1 MCARRAAPAAD
12 HPLGPVSCACVPA
25 VPVGRLFRSEAT
37 RRNFG
42 ESFDVSGKTAPAP
55 RAPLSRL
62 RRPATRPVGGGPTH
76 PGPGRPDPRAPS
88 RERLRVAEEQLE
100 IDTGESDTDR
110 MRKMVRRS
118 FVFDLLGNSWR
129 FFTSGL

>member
-55 RAPLSRL
+55 RAPLSAVPPPTPRNPTC
-62 RRPATRPVGGGPTH
+62 RWRSDPPRPGPTRPSGPE
-76 PGPGRPDPRAPS
+76 PRTTAS
-88 RERLRVAEEQLE
+88 R
-100 IDTGESDTDR
+100 
-110 MRKMVRRS
+110 
-118 FVFDLLGNSWR
+118 
-129 FFTSGL
+129 